1 MRKTFLVALLVLAVS
16 ACQREL
22 PPEVQPAETPAVA
35 DGTVENGSMRE
46 EALVPELL
54 AGEDGPAASPSSLCN
69 LDGVG
74 ESTFSSGPI
83 AVNPVS
89 PVLLHGWVGMD
100 GATPESPESVLVR
113 FSSLE
118 GPSSWGVDAPV
129 NGRRE
134 DVARARN
141 APGLRNSGL
150 NVVLN
155 LSSLPPGNYRVS
167 LEYGTGPRYACDGSW
182 VIEVRR

>member
-1 MRKTFLVALLVLAVS
+1 MRKTFLMSLLVLAVS

-22 PPEVQPAETPAVA
+22 PPEVQSVERPAVA
-35 DGTVENGSMRE
+35 DDPAEDGLMRE
-46 EALVPELL
+46 EALVPKLL
-54 AGEDGPAASPSSLCN
+54 AGEDGPATSSSSLCN
-69 LDGVG
+69 LEGVG
-74 ESTFSSGPI
+74 ESTFLSGPI
-83 AVNPVS
+83 AVNS
-89 PVLLHGWVGMD
+89 ITPVLLHGWVGRD

-118 GPSSWGVDAPV
+118 GASSWGVHAPV

-141 APGLRNSGL
+141 APGLMNSGL
-150 NVVLN
+150 NVVMDLT
-155 LSSLPPGNYRVS
+155 SLPPGSYRVS
-167 LEYGTGPRYACDGSW
+167 LEYGTAPRYACDGSW